1 VFALA
6 IGYVVLLSRT
16 QSWLGR
22 ALSGALG
29 ASFLRPIAQVSYT
42 AYLIHPLCIVVVSER
57 LGFDLGHAGTSYAQ
71 LLASALLA
79 TLVASAPVYLLVER
93 PLMALRPGGFR
104 A

>member
-22 ALSGALG
+22 ALV
-29 ASFLRPIAQVSYT
+29 PYT